1 MSIYKYKALDKK
13 QATVSGKVEA
23 ANEDIAVD
31 VLVDRGLSVLSIEK
45 ERSFDLSRYFGF
57 LNSVK
62 VKELVVFSRQLAVLV
77 SANLPIIKALKVLKE
92 QTDNP
97 YFQKIINE
105 IVGEIEG
112 GEKLSKAFA
121 KYPNVFGEFYISMVK
136 SGETSGKLDE
146 VLNYLADQQEKDYD
160 LTSKIKGAMIYPI
173 FILSGLTVVGIV
185 MMVFVVPKLTDIL
198 KESGGQLP
206 VTTRILIWSSDFLKN
221 YWWLAILIVFGLIAG
236 FKLFTRTPFGR
247 KQWDNIKIRLP
258 VFGPLFQKIA
268 VVRFTRSF
276 STLLKGGVS
285 ITQSL
290 DIVANVVGNEVYKD
304 LIKKTQKEVEAGKS
318 VATVFLRSKVVP
330 RMLSQLMVMGEETGK
345 LDDIFLK
352 ISDFYAKEVD
362 NMVSNLVTLIEPLIM
377 VLMGVAVGGLVTAII
392 MPMYQMA
399 TQF

>member
-31 VLVDRGLSVLSIEK
+31 VLVDRGLSVLSVEK
-45 ERSFDLSRYFGF
+45 EKSFDLSKYFGF

-121 KYPNVFGEFYISMVK
+121 KYPNVFGEFYINMVK

-206 VTTRILIWSSDFLKN
+206 VATRILIWSSDFLKN
-221 YWWLAILIVFGLIAG
+221 FWWLAIVIVFGLIAG
-236 FKLFTRTPFGR
+236 FRLFTKTPFGR
-247 KQWDNIKIRLP
+247 KQWDNMKIRLP
-258 VFGPLFQKIA
+258 IFGPLFQKIA

-304 LIKKTQKEVEAGKS
+304 LIKKTQEEVEAGKS

>member
-1 MSIYKYKALDKK
+1 MSIYKYKVLDKK

-97 YFQKIINE
+97 YLQKIINE
-105 IVGEIEG
+105 IGGEIEG

-146 VLNYLADQQEKDYD
+146 VLNYLADQQEKEYD
-160 LTSKIKGAMIYPI
+160 LTSKIKGAMIFPI

-221 YWWLAILIVFGLIAG
+221 YWWLAILIVFGVIAG
-236 FKLFTRTPFGR
+236 FKLFTRTPLGR

-290 DIVANVVGNEVYKD
+290 DIVAHVVGNEVYKD
-304 LIKKTQKEVEAGKS
+304 LI
-318 VATVFLRSKVVP
+318 
-330 RMLSQLMVMGEETGK
+330 
-345 LDDIFLK
+345 
-352 ISDFYAKEVD
+352 
-362 NMVSNLVTLIEPLIM
+362 
-377 VLMGVAVGGLVTAII
+377 
-392 MPMYQMA
+392 
-399 TQF
+399 